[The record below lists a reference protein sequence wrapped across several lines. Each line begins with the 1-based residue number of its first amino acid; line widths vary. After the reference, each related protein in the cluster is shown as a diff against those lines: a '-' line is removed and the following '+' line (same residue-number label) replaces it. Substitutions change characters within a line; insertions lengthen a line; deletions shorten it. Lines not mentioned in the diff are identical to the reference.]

1 MASATGDGA
10 VPVCEAEVMASQ
22 ADQLR
27 EMTDENLQLSLAE
40 TQKELFQLRFQAT
53 TDKLETPSNIRRL
66 RRNIARIKTI
76 QRERALSKAE

>member
-1 MASATGDGA
+1 
-10 VPVCEAEVMASQ
+10 MASQ

>member
-1 MASATGDGA
+1 M
-10 VPVCEAEVMASQ
+10 PVCEAEVMASQ

>member
-1 MASATGDGA
+1 MASR
-10 VPVCEAEVMASQ
+10 

-27 EMTDENLQLSLAE
+27 EMTDDNLQLSLSE

-53 TDKLETPSNIRRL
+53 TDKLETPSNIRKL

-76 QRERALSKAE
+76 QQERVLAKAQ

>member
-1 MASATGDGA
+1 
-10 VPVCEAEVMASQ
+10 MASQ

-53 TDKLETPSNIRRL
+53 TDKLEAPSNIRRL

>member
-1 MASATGDGA
+1 M
-10 VPVCEAEVMASQ
+10 CEAEVMASQ

-27 EMTDENLQLSLAE
+27 EMTDENLQLSLGE

-76 QRERALSKAE
+76 QRERALTKSE

>member
-1 MASATGDGA
+1 MASR
-10 VPVCEAEVMASQ
+10 

-27 EMTDENLQLSLAE
+27 EMTDDNLQLSLAE

-53 TDKLETPSNIRRL
+53 TDKLETPSNIRKL

-76 QRERALSKAE
+76 QQERVLAKAQ

>member
-1 MASATGDGA
+1 
-10 VPVCEAEVMASQ
+10 
-22 ADQLR
+22 
-27 EMTDENLQLSLAE
+27 MTDENLQLSLAE